1 MNVERRFGGPLV
13 PSAEEF
19 EEHFRQAFGRE
30 MTPDERKYFFL
41 GAEAGDESQR
51 RKTDLRTPGIASPK

>member
-41 GAEAGDESQR
+41 GAEAGGESQR
-51 RKTDLRTPGIASPK
+51 RKTHLRTPGIASPK